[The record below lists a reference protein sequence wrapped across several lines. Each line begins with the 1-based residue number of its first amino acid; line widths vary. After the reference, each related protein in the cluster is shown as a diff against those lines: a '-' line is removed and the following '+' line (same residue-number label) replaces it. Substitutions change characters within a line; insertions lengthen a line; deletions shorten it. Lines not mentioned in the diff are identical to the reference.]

1 MHGLEATTV
10 CLFQSHS
17 KKIGKEPRE
26 PAGPDNHAFWK
37 CSQEIRPAVIKY
49 WKANMD
55 IQFVLNAMDWMP
67 VYTVV
72 YITSYVWKGKKDLS
86 DLLADVAD
94 ENTDISVR

>member
-1 MHGLEATTV
+1 
-10 CLFQSHS
+10 
-17 KKIGKEPRE
+17 
-26 PAGPDNHAFWK
+26 
-37 CSQEIRPAVIKY
+37 
-49 WKANMD
+49 MD